1 MRPSTSWTTL
11 RIQMH
16 APICHIGTTWHQPD
30 QNRRILHL
38 PLPSSF
44 GLCCYEGC
52 SCAGEDEEQIHQGQ
66 WNHAEKT
73 AQLACCINK
82 AKASSAWLSTT
93 GRLVPW
99 LHWNGT
105 WHPLP
110 RACPLQKVYYCLQLG
125 APVTQ
130 PSVRPVHQTRLSFL
144 IVLWT
149 YTRCSTRVNC
159 APNHNTLYTK
169 PLGLIPVF
177 ANLRQIFKK
186 IYKATWSAYK
196 YTSTLNK

>member
-1 MRPSTSWTTL
+1 MRSSTSWTAL
-11 RIQMH
+11 RIQTH
-16 APICHIGTTWHQPD
+16 APICHVGTVWHQPD

-44 GLCCYEGC
+44 GLCCYGGW
-52 SCAGEDEEQIHQGQ
+52 SCAGEDEEQIHWGQ

-73 AQLACCINK
+73 AQLVCCKNK

-93 GRLVPW
+93 GMLVPR

-105 WHPLP
+105 GHSLP
-110 RACPLQKVYYCLQLG
+110 RACPLRKVCYCLEPG

-130 PSVRPVHQTRLSFL
+130 PSVRSVYQTRLSFL

-149 YTRCSTRVNC
+149 HTRCRTWANC
-159 APNHNTLYTK
+159 VPNHSTSYTK
-169 PLGLIPVF
+169 RSGLIPVF
-177 ANLRQIFKK
+177 ANARQIPRNN
-186 IYKATWSAYK
+186 YKATWSAYK
-196 YTSTLNK
+196 YMSTLN